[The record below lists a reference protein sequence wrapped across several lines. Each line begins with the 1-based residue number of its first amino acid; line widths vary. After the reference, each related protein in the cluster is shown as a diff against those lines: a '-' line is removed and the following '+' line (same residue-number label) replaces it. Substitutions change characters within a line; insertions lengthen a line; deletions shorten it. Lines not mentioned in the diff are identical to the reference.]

1 LTYRDIRFERVADLD
16 DDDNIVGYS
25 TQLRFH
31 KGYYRS
37 HIWHGTF
44 CENAVQAVAA
54 DILRGTLVR
63 LETEINDIPRYMGA
77 VAHTHD
83 EVVLEP
89 FEADEDIVPD
99 LLHDVMCR
107 GFDWSEGLPIASEEN
122 SGYYYS
128 KAED

>member
-1 LTYRDIRFERVADLD
+1 
-16 DDDNIVGYS
+16 
-25 TQLRFH
+25 
-31 KGYYRS
+31 
-37 HIWHGTF
+37 
-44 CENAVQAVAA
+44 VAA

-63 LETEINDIPRYMGA
+63 LDTIPRYMGA

-89 FEADEDIVPD
+89 YEADENTIRD

-107 GFDWSEGLPIASEEN
+107 GFPWSDGLPIASGES